1 MFLSKAKPQY
11 IHETHLGP
19 GFNYSSSNALSTH
32 RFLVPFLRKCWPA
45 MVGMSEDARE
55 RAVTQAFAISGWDA
69 GMLLAGLRALYI
81 EPRTVM
87 SLKDVLKNRS

>member
-1 MFLSKAKPQY
+1 
-11 IHETHLGP
+11 
-19 GFNYSSSNALSTH
+19 
-32 RFLVPFLRKCWPA
+32 

-69 GMLLAGLRALYI
+69 GMLLAGLWALYI
-81 EPRTVM
+81 EPKAVM